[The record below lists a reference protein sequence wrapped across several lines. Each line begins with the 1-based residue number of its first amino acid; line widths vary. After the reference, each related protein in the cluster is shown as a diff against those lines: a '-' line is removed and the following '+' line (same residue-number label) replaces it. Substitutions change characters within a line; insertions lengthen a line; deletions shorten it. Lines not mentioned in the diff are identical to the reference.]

1 MCLAAILYYIYPGR
15 PYARP
20 ELHIKSTL
28 QVIIVFA
35 LSINIPTS
43 VCLQLNLMTFDQLPS
58 YDDSQ
63 RKEWP

>member
-15 PYARP
+15 LYARP

-28 QVIIVFA
+28 HVIIVFA
-35 LSINIPTS
+35 LSVNIPTS

-58 YDDSQ
+58 YDGDP
-63 RKEWP
+63 RKERP